1 VRCAPGNRKR
11 KTMDIVNPLS
21 EAAEA
26 IIEAGGEA
34 LKTCY
39 QCGLCT
45 ATCPWNLVRS
55 FLIRRLIHESQI
67 GLLELESDDVWLC
80 ATCGMCVER
89 CPRGVEII
97 DIFTAMRRIGTQWGV
112 IPKALKG
119 AIGSLRTLG
128 NPWGEAKEKRAN
140 WAKDCGVKTFTPGTG
155 LLYYPCCT
163 PAYDR
168 RARRIAL
175 ATVSIIQKAGVD
187 FGILGPE
194 ENCCGESVRK
204 VGEEDLFQSLAHA
217 NIETF
222 KRHDVKK
229 ILVSSPHC
237 YHTFKNEYPALGGNF
252 EVVHITQLL
261 AEFIEQGRIQSTQS
275 LKKRVTYHDPCYLG
289 RHNKIYEEP
298 RRVLNSIPGL
308 ELIELPDSRED
319 SLCCGGGG
327 GRIWMETKKEE
338 RFSDIRIQQAL
349 DVGAEV
355 LAICCPYCMLNFDDS
370 LLTMQKED
378 VLEIKDISEI
388 VNEVIKVD

>member
-1 VRCAPGNRKR
+1 
-11 KTMDIVNPLS
+11 MDIVNPLS

-34 LKTCY
+34 LKSCY

-45 ATCPWNLVRS
+45 ATCPWNLVRN
-55 FLIRRLIHESQI
+55 FLIRKLIHESQI
-67 GLLELESDDVWLC
+67 GLLELDSDDVWLC

-128 NPWGEAKEKRAN
+128 NPWGEDKEKRAD
-140 WAKDCGVKTFTPGTG
+140 WAKDCGVKTFKPGTE

-175 ATVSIIQKAGVD
+175 ATVGILQKAGVD

-217 NIETF
+217 NIAAF

-261 AEFIEQGRIQSTQS
+261 AEFIEQGRIKPTQS
-275 LKKRVTYHDPCYLG
+275 LKKRITYHDPCYLG

-308 ELIELPDSRED
+308 EFIELPDSRED

-349 DVGAEV
+349 EVGAEV